1 MNFSSKFI
9 PVSRN
14 IMMAAVLGVVMTA
27 SPAFA
32 AQEKTG
38 VVDFGKIMQKLPET
52 KQAESTLQTTY
63 ASLQKESAAKNV
75 ELQKAVA
82 DYKKQG
88 ASLKPAAKAQK
99 ERELNSKVQA
109 FQKFQQEQG
118 GIFEKKQQEI
128 SAPIR
133 QKVITA
139 IESIAQKEGFTV
151 VLEKNAAHYV
161 APENDLTFKVLDKLN
176 IK

>member
-1 MNFSSKFI
+1 MK
-9 PVSRN
+9 VSHR
-14 IMMAAVLGVVMTA
+14 IMMATVLGLVMA
-27 SPAFA
+27 APPVFA

-52 KQAESTLQTTY
+52 KEAESTLQTTY
-63 ASLQKESAAKNV
+63 AKLQKESAAKNQ

-82 DYKKQG
+82 EYKKQG
-88 ASLKPAAKAQK
+88 SSLKPAAKAQK
-99 ERELNSKVQA
+99 EKELNQKVQA

-118 GIFEKKQQEI
+118 GLFEKKQQEI
-128 SAPIR
+128 SAPLR

-139 IESIAQKEGFTV
+139 IESIAQKEGFSV
-151 VLEKNAAHYV
+151 ILEKNAAHYV
-161 APENDLTFKVLDKLN
+161 TPENDLTFKVLDKLN

>member
-1 MNFSSKFI
+1 MFKAELASD
-9 PVSRN
+9 PVLEEIR
-14 IMMAAVLGVVMTA
+14 AALEALDVNHLT
-27 SPAFA
+27 P
-32 AQEKTG
+32 
-38 VVDFGKIMQKLPET
+38 
-52 KQAESTLQTTY
+52 
-63 ASLQKESAAKNV
+63 
-75 ELQKAVA
+75 
-82 DYKKQG
+82 
-88 ASLKPAAKAQK
+88 
-99 ERELNSKVQA
+99 VQA